1 VRRREKATVILTLLI
16 VSLSAVALSYGAYLL
31 WTAARAGQ
39 LRPSGEAIVLGAVTN
54 FFDTLGIGSFAPSIA
69 WMRFRKLV
77 PDRLIPLTVLGG
89 YILPAIAQALIFLVL
104 LGVKIDAPLL
114 LQCIIAMVIGGF
126 VGVPIAARAP
136 IRVVQGIVGVA
147 LLAAAFFYILTNVG
161 LMPPGGSATSL
172 PTRWAVVA
180 VAAHFLFGV
189 LLSFG
194 VGNYAPT
201 LAMLSLMGMDPRL
214 AFPIMACAASFGGLA
229 ASGRSLHLLK
239 LDYRIVLGLALGAIP
254 AVLIA
259 AFIVKE
265 MPMTMLRWLVVVVVS
280 YAGGTLLLSATRRTA
295 VAVPDIV
302 QSAVLD

>member
-1 VRRREKATVILTLLI
+1 VILTLLI

>member
-1 VRRREKATVILTLLI
+1 VILTLLI
-16 VSLSAVALSYGAYLL
+16 VSLSAVALSYGAHLL

-39 LRPSGEAIVLGAVTN
+39 LRPSSEAILLGAITN

-69 WMRFRKLV
+69 WMRFRRLV
-77 PDRLIPLTVLGG
+77 PDRLLPLTILGG
-89 YILPAIAQALIFLVL
+89 YILPAITQALIFLVL
-104 LGVKIDAPLL
+104 LGVKIDPLL
-114 LQCIIAMVIGGF
+114 LLLCIIAMVIGGF
-126 VGVPIAARAP
+126 VGVPAVARAP
-136 IRVVQGIVGVA
+136 TRIVQGIVGAA
-147 LLAAAFFYILTNVG
+147 LLAAAFFYILSNLG

-172 PTRWAVVA
+172 PARWTVVA
-180 VAAHFLFGV
+180 VVVHFLLGV

-229 ASGRSLHLLK
+229 ASGRSLHVVK

-254 AVLIA
+254 AVLVA

-265 MPMTMLRWLVVVVVS
+265 MPTTTLRWLVVVVVS
-280 YAGGTLLLSATRRTA
+280 YAGGTLLLSATRRTPA
-295 VAVPDIV
+295 APPNL
-302 QSAVLD
+302 AEAANLG